1 MIIISVFI
9 HILGN
14 HLPKWT
20 LQKAQQNNPIIK
32 LSGLSIDFFI
42 AFLIIF
48 LVQLLSPKGYYIDY
62 KDAIYGY
69 EFSDV
74 MKEIGFE
81 DGDKIVA
88 VDHQPVGK
96 ATEITMAI
104 VMNSIITINRD
115 NRNIDIQIIDEDK
128 MKILES
134 KDIPVKVKLTPNVKG
149 EEIKEIKRTKE
160 KFSFIDVLKGYQI
173 NIKGAYNFINP
184 ERDYK
189 KVSGI
194 NFSANSLKEK
204 MGLLAFT
211 CLIVGILNLLPLP
224 GFSLGNFI
232 ISIIEKKRRKSFDTR
247 KKNIIGF
254 STVFLVVIFILYQHF

>member
-14 HLPKWT
+14 HLPKWI
-20 LQKAQQNNPIIK
+20 LQKAQQNNPILK
-32 LSGLSIDFFI
+32 LSGLFIDFFI

-48 LVQLLSPKGYYIDY
+48 LVQLLSPKGYYIDN

-104 VMNSIITINRD
+104 VMDSIITINRD

-134 KDIPVKVKLTPNVKG
+134 KDIPVKVKLTPNAKG

-160 KFSFIDVLKGYQI
+160 KFSFIAVLKGYQI

-204 MGLLAFT
+204 IGLLAFT

-232 ISIIEKKRRKSFDTR
+232 ISIIEKKRGKSFDTR

-254 STVFLVVIFILYQHF
+254 STVFLVVVFILYQHF